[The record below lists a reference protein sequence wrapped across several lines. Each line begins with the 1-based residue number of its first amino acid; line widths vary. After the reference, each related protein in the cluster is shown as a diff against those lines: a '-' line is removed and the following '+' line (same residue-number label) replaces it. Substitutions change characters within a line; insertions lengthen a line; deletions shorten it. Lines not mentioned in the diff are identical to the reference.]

1 MLSCW
6 KNKYN
11 DFVSGSFFFFFFK
24 LLEVVKLILCLL
36 FDEALMVKEN
46 GQEVVQYQEQN

>member
-1 MLSCW
+1 MIL
-6 KNKYN
+6 
-11 DFVSGSFFFFFFK
+11 FLVPFFFFFFFFLFK